1 MKRRICCRLLPADHD
16 GPAIREDQMHRI
28 DPMSLIRKTEWSK
41 SRPVSNAVPPVASTQ
56 ERRRDAV
63 EGHWL

>member
-1 MKRRICCRLLPADHD
+1 
-16 GPAIREDQMHRI
+16 MHRI
-28 DPMSLIRKTEWSK
+28 DPMSLIRKTEWSIPLPAPDVM
-41 SRPVSNAVPPVASTQ
+41 SLVASTQ